1 MLELSCNFFVRLS
14 SRDATRR
21 PSAPQRCQ
29 TFTRQSIGEYPPP
42 AQRWNGRILKNIQ
55 QQLAG
60 SIAAESRIPSALQ
73 GQTPPFPFISKDS
86 SSFEK
91 LLILSHLSFCPFFF
105 CRADKI
111 DAFRGSF
118 LASGRWITMWHF
130 SSGCYATPFYSSAA
144 VMTLIVSFQM
154 SCH

>member
-1 MLELSCNFFVRLS
+1 MLELSCNLFVRLS

-29 TFTRQSIGEYPPP
+29 TFTRQSISEYPPP
-42 AQRWNGRILKNIQ
+42 AQRWNGHILKKHSTTVSMFHRCWEQKPICS
-55 QQLAG
+55 AG
-60 SIAAESRIPSALQ
+60 TKPPRFRSFQR
-73 GQTPPFPFISKDS
+73 TPHPLKNSLSCHISV
-86 SSFEK
+86 FVQ
-91 LLILSHLSFCPFFF
+91 FF
-105 CRADKI
+105 CRADKM

>member
-21 PSAPQRCQ
+21 PSTPQRCQ
-29 TFTRQSIGEYPPP
+29 TFTWQSIGEYPPP
-42 AQRWNGRILKNIQ
+42 AQRWNGHILKKNQ

-60 SIAAESRIPSALQ
+60 SIVAESRIPSARQ
-73 GQTPPFPFISKDS
+73 GRKPPRFRSFQRTPHPLK
-86 SSFEK
+86 K
-91 LLILSHLSFCPFFF
+91 FF